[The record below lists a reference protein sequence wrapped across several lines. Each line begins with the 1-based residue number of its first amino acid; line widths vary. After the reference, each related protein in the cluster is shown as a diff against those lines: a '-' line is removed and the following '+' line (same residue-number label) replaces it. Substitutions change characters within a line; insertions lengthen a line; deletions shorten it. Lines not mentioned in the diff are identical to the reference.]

1 MEYSNLFEMAGPCE
15 GWPQNVLDAFVADP
29 TSETVKIISKFAYD
43 HQVAIEVLVRVLR
56 NLPCAEASEDQ
67 VAYAQGLYRMW
78 AAIDQQVKLNWCAP
92 LEEFAGPRGNWPMD
106 ILQALQDIQS
116 EETASRVAAWAYFH
130 SIPLDFLTDVLQG
143 QEGCSG
149 DPALIMVMLKKYE
162 ELYNTD
168 KELAIA
174 LDEAI
179 QHGYPTIDEDEDIP
193 VATHSP
199 ASSPPPPASSPPPP
213 ASSPSPPALTIV
225 DLTQD
230 SPPKPS
236 FPQDLL
242 LGPDLSRPEVLG
254 RLGHQY
260 VVGTLSRPSSDPAT
274 EVWKSVL
281 QILGAPKEWPFDIR
295 QLLCGEITEVNVLPV
310 ATFSFLNNVPYK
322 LLCDYL
328 SSRPQ
333 GLDSCVI
340 KKIALFYS
348 MWGSPTRGKFY
359 RSERFAYSL
368 KLKRYVDL
376 NFNESSSLIAKR
388 LNKNLLFQL

>member
-15 GWPQNVLDAFVADP
+15 GWPQNVLDAFVADQ
-29 TSETVKIISKFAYD
+29 TSETVKIIAKFAYD
-43 HQVAIEVLVRVLR
+43 NQVAIEVLVRVLR
-56 NLPCAEASEDQ
+56 NLPCAEASEEQ
-67 VAYAQGLYRMW
+67 VAYAEGLYHMW
-78 AAIDQQVKLNWCAP
+78 AAIDQSVKLHWCAP
-92 LEEFAGPRGNWPMD
+92 LQEFAGPLENWPMD

-116 EETASRVAAWAYFH
+116 EATASRVAAWAYFH
-130 SIPLDFLTDVLQG
+130 SIPLDRLTDVLQG

-149 DPALIMVMLKKYE
+149 DPALVMLMLKKYE
-162 ELYNTD
+162 EMYNTD

-179 QHGYPTIDEDEDIP
+179 QRGYPTIDVEDEDVP
-193 VATHSP
+193 VATPS
-199 ASSPPPPASSPPPP
+199 PASSPPPP

-230 SPPKPS
+230 SSPKTS

-260 VVGTLSRPSSDPAT
+260 YVAGTLSRPSSDPAT

-368 KLKRYVDL
+368 KLKHYVDL